1 MYQFGKPNPRHF
13 HTCLKNLG
21 ISFDTAKSIP
31 GVAHVGDSLEHDI
44 VGAKGKFIC
53 ELTIFLHLHVFN

>member
-13 HTCLKNLG
+13 HACLKNLG

-44 VGAKGKFIC
+44 VGANGKFA
-53 ELTIFLHLHVFN
+53 